1 MNDTIREIQLSVREI
16 AKEIVDNS
24 LSRSNTYGEA
34 INRILNLK
42 ERAKYHARETEPII
56 DEALS
61 ILKSKINTIQIKEDN
76 MNELQIKEIK
86 KASNKLRLLA
96 KEVAR
101 DILDSSNSYQEA
113 IEKSSE
119 ILLTIDNDRF
129 VEDVIDVVYEEMK
142 LEAPSKR
149 G

>member
-1 MNDTIREIQLSVREI
+1 M
-16 AKEIVDNS
+16 
-24 LSRSNTYGEA
+24 
-34 INRILNLK
+34 
-42 ERAKYHARETEPII
+42 
-56 DEALS
+56 
-61 ILKSKINTIQIKEDN
+61 
-76 MNELQIKEIK
+76 
-86 KASNKLRLLA
+86 RLLA

-149 G
+149 D

>member
-42 ERAKYHARETEPII
+42 ERAKHHARETEPII

-61 ILKSKINTIQIKEDN
+61 ILKSKLNTIQI
-76 MNELQIKEIK
+76 
-86 KASNKLRLLA
+86 
-96 KEVAR
+96 
-101 DILDSSNSYQEA
+101 
-113 IEKSSE
+113 
-119 ILLTIDNDRF
+119 
-129 VEDVIDVVYEEMK
+129 EEERK
-142 LEAPSKR
+142 
-149 G
+149 

>member
-1 MNDTIREIQLSVREI
+1 M
-16 AKEIVDNS
+16 
-24 LSRSNTYGEA
+24 
-34 INRILNLK
+34 
-42 ERAKYHARETEPII
+42 
-56 DEALS
+56 
-61 ILKSKINTIQIKEDN
+61 
-76 MNELQIKEIK
+76 
-86 KASNKLRLLA
+86 RLLA